1 MTKEAIIKALE
12 LCENGD
18 QMLQFLEG
26 LSDYQQQSWITL
38 MGGKKCP
45 FFAIIDKD
53 YAFFILKKVF

>member
-38 MGGKKCP
+38 MGVKNP
-45 FFAIIDKD
+45 LFYVI
-53 YAFFILKKVF
+53 